1 MRKEV
6 ISMNAIM
13 YGAGNIG
20 RGFIGQRFF
29 LSGFHTTFIDVN
41 PAVVDALNAAHKYP
55 IYVTHGTEY
64 QVEWVENVD
73 AVNGRDSEAVVKAIA
88 EADIMATAL
97 GATILPIVAPLIAR
111 AIELRAAKGA
121 APMNILICE
130 NLIGSNRFLRE
141 ELLKHLSPDCL
152 DYFEANIGLVCVSV
166 GRTVPPTPADILA
179 ANSLAVCAEPYS
191 ELPCDLEG
199 FRPVGAPLPE
209 IAGLVAFS
217 PFAYFIERKLLI
229 HNMGHALMAYY
240 AYQKGYGFIFEAAT
254 DGEIKYVLTRALVES
269 ARALAKEHGA
279 SLDDTMQFV
288 EDLMVRFENKL
299 LVDSLARVG
308 RDPRRKL
315 SSGDRLVGAFKM
327 VRRHGGVPAHIAIGV
342 AAGLLYDEPTDE
354 AAVEISAYTK
364 AEGVRAALAKYCE
377 ITDDADVA
385 MIEKFYVMLRDK
397 APFEAFVETL
407 AELKSVAH

>member
-1 MRKEV
+1 MK
-6 ISMNAIM
+6 AIM

-29 LSGFHTTFIDVN
+29 LSGFNTTFIDVN
-41 PAVVDALNAAHKYP
+41 PAVVDALNAAQKYP

-64 QVEWVENVD
+64 QVEWVENVN
-73 AVNGRDSEAVVKAIA
+73 AVSGRDSEAVVEAIA
-88 EADIMATAL
+88 NADIMATAL
-97 GATILPIVAPLIAR
+97 GVNILPIVAPLIAR
-111 AIELRAAKGA
+111 AIEQRKANGAK
-121 APMNILICE
+121 PMNILICE
-130 NLIGSNRFLRE
+130 NLIGSNRYLRG

-166 GRTVPPTPADILA
+166 GRTVPPTPAEILA
-179 ANSLAVCAEPYS
+179 ENSLAVCAEPYS

-217 PFAYFIERKLLI
+217 PFEYFIQRKLLI

-240 AYQKGYGFIFEAAT
+240 AYQKGYEYIFEAAT
-254 DGEIKYVLTRALVES
+254 DGEIKYVLTRALIES

-299 LVDSLARVG
+299 LVDSLTRVG
-308 RDPRRKL
+308 RDPKRKL
-315 SSGDRLVGAFKM
+315 SSGDRLVGAFKL
-327 VRRHGGVPAHIAIGV
+327 VRKQGGVPAHIAIGI
-342 AAGLLYDEPTDE
+342 AAGLLYDAPSDE
-354 AAVEISAYTK
+354 AAVEISSYVK
-364 AEGVRAALAKYCE
+364 AEGVKAALAKYSD
-377 ITDDADVA
+377 ITDEADVA
-385 MIEKFYVMLRDK
+385 MIEKFYTMLRDK
-397 APFEAFVETL
+397 APFAEFVEVL
-407 AELKSVAH
+407 ADLKSVAH